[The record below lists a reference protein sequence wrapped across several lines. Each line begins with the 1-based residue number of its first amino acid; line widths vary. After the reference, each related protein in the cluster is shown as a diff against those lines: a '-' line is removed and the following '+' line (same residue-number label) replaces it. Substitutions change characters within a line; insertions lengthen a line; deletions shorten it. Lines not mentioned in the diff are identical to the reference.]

1 MVKLNEVVQKVAFQ
15 CLRSVYSVFKISIL
29 PGKYHRMHRRK
40 TETHRSNTSF
50 RTSSHTL
57 IKREENKM
65 KTQILNLDGAKVE
78 KAFVILMIVVSVM
91 LAAGSA
97 EARNKRYGIFIG
109 INNYPGTEN
118 DLYGAV
124 NDAENMQQLLVT
136 NYKFPRGNTTL
147 LLDDKATRDAILG
160 QIKAYGK
167 LVGPGDELVVQYSGH
182 GTLWPDKFSEVLDE
196 TVKTDATYF
205 DEKGEMQHTPLDYY
219 DSALVP
225 WDAESADSGKNWGGL
240 ILDDELY
247 ALFAPITKKGATV
260 VFISDSCHSGTVGK
274 EELKKVRI
282 KYMPLQKIMSAS
294 DGSIF
299 KFEAPANQ
307 VKAGPVAPNPYYI
320 IIAAAKDNESAL
332 DDSESNT
339 PGGLFTETL
348 IHTIRSTKTPLTYRR
363 LISLVQPQVANKS
376 SKHSNEQHP
385 QIDPRFG
392 NADTRLFEPIIRR

>member
-1 MVKLNEVVQKVAFQ
+1 
-15 CLRSVYSVFKISIL
+15 
-29 PGKYHRMHRRK
+29 
-40 TETHRSNTSF
+40 
-50 RTSSHTL
+50 
-57 IKREENKM
+57 
-65 KTQILNLDGAKVE
+65 
-78 KAFVILMIVVSVM
+78 
-91 LAAGSA
+91 
-97 EARNKRYGIFIG
+97 
-109 INNYPGTEN
+109 
-118 DLYGAV
+118 
-124 NDAENMQQLLVT
+124 
-136 NYKFPRGNTTL
+136 
-147 LLDDKATRDAILG
+147 
-160 QIKAYGK
+160 
-167 LVGPGDELVVQYSGH
+167 
-182 GTLWPDKFSEVLDE
+182 
-196 TVKTDATYF
+196 
-205 DEKGEMQHTPLDYY
+205 MQHTPLDYY

-260 VFISDSCHSGTVGK
+260 VLISDSCHSGTVGK